1 MSVKI
6 MLLKSD
12 EVISLNDFKDRAI
25 LSHKTFKA
33 EEFIYG
39 LLEKMDHDAEKRIK
53 WRDGV
58 ECEILSPNAGWKKGK
73 IRVTLEF
80 IPDEPESILDDIRQT
95 IS

>member
-1 MSVKI
+1 MTEKNI
-6 MLLKSD
+6 LLKSD
-12 EVISLNDFKDRAI
+12 EVISLNEWKNRVI

-33 EEFIYG
+33 EEFICG
-39 LLEKMDHDAEKRIK
+39 LLEKMDSDAEKRMK

-58 ECEILSPNAGWKKGK
+58 ECEILSPNTGWKKGK